1 MATTVQLRCYWKQ
14 LWSRWAITGSWEP
27 LVLKLECFSWKSLYV
42 HQFLYFKREF
52 FKTLHPCLLPYN
64 EMHILTEVCS
74 DHIWWVIVVF
84 CVEYLIKNVERTP
97 PKWEFLKTLSYYHMK
112 ICILLSRFDWN
123 IFEGGIV
130 LFESEYFIEKKS
142 FYTKILLYFKWK
154 LQIIFLKIWK
164 IWGWSRG
171 RHCFCVKNNLELMPK
186 LSWKIKQLVDEYL
199 TTYKM

>member
-1 MATTVQLRCYWKQ
+1 MCIISCILNGNSSKLCILAYYHIMRCIFLQKF
-14 LWSRWAITGSWEP
+14 
-27 LVLKLECFSWKSLYV
+27 VLTIFDE
-42 HQFLYFKREF
+42 
-52 FKTLHPCLLPYN
+52 LL
-64 EMHILTEVCS
+64 S
-74 DHIWWVIVVF
+74 FF
-84 CVEYLIKNVERTP
+84 CVEYLIKIVERTP
-97 PKWEFLKTLSYYHMK
+97 PKW
-112 ICILLSRFDWN
+112 ILLSRFDWN

-171 RHCFCVKNNLELMPK
+171 RHCFCVKNNLELMQK

-199 TTYKM
+199 TTHKM